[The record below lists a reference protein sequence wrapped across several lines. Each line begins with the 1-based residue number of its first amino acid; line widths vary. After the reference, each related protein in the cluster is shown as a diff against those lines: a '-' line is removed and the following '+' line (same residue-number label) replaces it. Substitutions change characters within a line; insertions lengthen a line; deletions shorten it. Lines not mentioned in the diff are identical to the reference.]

1 MECTECG
8 AEVPAAPSHWL
19 CYEHRKSSATAL
31 LDAVLGAGRSV
42 SEAQIMRALVFN
54 FPEKCGYKEFAARV
68 RHVSD
73 VWTSRSKIATL
84 EDTYGVSIRGASGP
98 TGPTGPTGLNGL
110 TCLPS
115 VGLTGLTGLTGLNG
129 ITKPEMR
136 DLLCSFVEFVCRND
150 VARLNEACEDRVRAW
165 YPALICAETT
175 SSLLRGERM
184 LYAVERVT
192 GKRSFLVLADVAVAL
207 HRKLSRD
214 TTELVYLWYARGIA
228 EFEGIQLQLA

>member
-54 FPEKCGYKEFAARV
+54 FPEKCGYKEVAARV

-98 TGPTGPTGLNGL
+98 TGLNGRN
-110 TCLPS
+110 
-115 VGLTGLTGLTGLNG
+115 GLTGLTGLNG

>member
-84 EDTYGVSIRGASGP
+84 EDTYGVSIRGA
-98 TGPTGPTGLNGL
+98 TGPNGATGLNGL
-110 TCLPS
+110 T
-115 VGLTGLTGLTGLNG
+115 GLNC

-175 SSLLRGERM
+175 RSLLRGERM

>member
-1 MECTECG
+1 M
-8 AEVPAAPSHWL
+8 
-19 CYEHRKSSATAL
+19 
-31 LDAVLGAGRSV
+31 

-84 EDTYGVSIRGASGP
+84 EDTYGVSIRGLNGA
-98 TGPTGPTGLNGL
+98 TGLN
-110 TCLPS
+110 
-115 VGLTGLTGLTGLNG
+115 GLTGLNG

-175 SSLLRGERM
+175 RSLLRGERM